1 MADNKNKQMKNILIL
16 TDFSDNALNAC
27 HYAVQLFE
35 HDEVTFHLSHIK
47 KTRQYI
53 SEDLMRLGSS
63 DSLYDALIKSE
74 KQKLKDLKNNLEFTY
89 NHHHHNYSHSVDYDT
104 FTDAIKQNIAL
115 NHIDLVVMGSNGI
128 SNSSESIF
136 GSNTIQVL
144 RDIQIPTLV
153 IPEGYDFNTWQE
165 ILIPIE
171 AGVSINIGALGTV
184 LKTLKPFTSKIHVL
198 HLYHENKGEIPNNHM
213 ELKFKEMFKGNPLEY
228 HKVKNIPMHFS
239 VNNYIQTHA
248 IDVIVLNIK
257 SESFFKRLFFGS
269 ETSKLANRPQA
280 PLLAIHD

>member
-1 MADNKNKQMKNILIL
+1 MKNILIL

-35 HDEVTFHLSHIK
+35 HDEITFHLSHIK

-53 SEDLMRLGSS
+53 SDDLMSLGSS

-74 KQKLKDLKNNLEFTY
+74 KQKLKDLKNNLELTY
-89 NHHHHNYSHSVDYDT
+89 NNNHHNYSYSIDYDV
-104 FTDAIKQNIAL
+104 FTDAIKQSIAL

-144 RDIQIPTLV
+144 RDIEIPILV
-153 IPEGYDFNTWQE
+153 IPEDYDFNPWQE
-165 ILIPIE
+165 VLMPIE
-171 AGVSINIGALGTV
+171 AGVSIDVEMLGTV
-184 LKTLKPFTSKIHVL
+184 LKKLKPFTSKIHVL
-198 HLYHENKGEIPNNHM
+198 HLYRENKEEIPNNDV
-213 ELKFKEMFKGNPLEY
+213 ELKFKEVFKGNALEY
-228 HKVKNIPMHFS
+228 HKVKNVPMSFS
-239 VNNYIQTHA
+239 VNNYIQTHD
-248 IDVIVLNIK
+248 IDLIVLNIK

-269 ETSKLANRPQA
+269 ETSKIANRPQA
-280 PLLAIHD
+280 PLLAIHE